1 MVNLSHNLNFNIYS
15 TLFMHDPIPL
25 QPLFTYFESFHPI
38 SASLKREYIKECKV
52 IDIKKHKFIVSPL
65 DHNDSLYF
73 VLSGMVRGFI
83 KNGKKDISTRFSQ
96 IGEIIG
102 AIKHPEGME
111 MHSEEYLQAIDDC
124 KLIKIPYSLVE
135 HVYQTYPE
143 AHIVGRKIF
152 ALQYYQASQRAI
164 HARIPTA
171 AARYDIFMNSGDKN
185 LEKIPLRYLASYLG
199 MRVETLSRIRTA
211 EGSRS

>member
-1 MVNLSHNLNFNIYS
+1 MLNLSPNLNFNLSRNRY
-15 TLFMHDPIPL
+15 MQDPVHL
-25 QPLFTYFESFHPI
+25 QPLFTYFESFHSI
-38 SASLKREYIKECKV
+38 SISLKREYIKECKV
-52 IDIKKHKFIVSPL
+52 VDIKKHKFIVSPL
-65 DHNDSLYF
+65 DLNDSLYF
-73 VLSGMVRGFI
+73 ILSGMVRGFVRD
-83 KNGKKDISTRFSQ
+83 GKKDISTRFSQ
-96 IGEIIG
+96 EGEIIG
-102 AIKHPEGME
+102 AIKHPDGIE

-135 HVYQTYPE
+135 HTYQTYPE

-171 AARYDIFMNSGDKN
+171 AARYEIFMNSGEKN

-211 EGSRS
+211 EGIKS